1 MFSVICALSG
11 DSIRGWS
18 GATWKKEEDL
28 HPKPAPT
35 EPPVIRPVET
45 VEKPI
50 PVKK

>member
-18 GATWKKEEDL
+18 GATWKKEDPN
-28 HPKPAPT
+28 HI
-35 EPPVIRPVET
+35 EPPVIKPKENVEG
-45 VEKPI
+45 PI